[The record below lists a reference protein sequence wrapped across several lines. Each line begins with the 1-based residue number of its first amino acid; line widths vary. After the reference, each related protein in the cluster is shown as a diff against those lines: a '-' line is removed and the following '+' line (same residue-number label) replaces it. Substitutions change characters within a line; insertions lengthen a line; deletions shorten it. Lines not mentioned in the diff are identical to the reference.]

1 MGGGFLRF
9 LRLLRATCLRLP
21 MNPSHPSHPSQA
33 SQASQVVAERFPS
46 MRWLDWSGWSGF
58 GHTSTSSRL
67 PGGGFFGFFADPIRH
82 KRDRLRRLEL
92 NPSKND
98 ATAQPFPDRVRSA
111 TVYATVSFLAQ
122 PRGWNPLKRIQ
133 GRPEPVGSR
142 RYDSFLAAPSLGCG
156 KKPALRF
163 RTSRPKPVPE
173 PEPSGPRP
181 SPPPP

>member
-1 MGGGFLRF
+1 MAFFAFFAYFAPLAFVSLWTRHI
-9 LRLLRATCLRLP
+9 RHKA
-21 MNPSHPSHPSQA
+21 
-33 SQASQVVAERFPS
+33 
-46 MRWLDWSGWSGF
+46 
-58 GHTSTSSRL
+58 L
-67 PGGGFFGFFADPIRH
+67 PGGFFAFFAFFADPIRH
-82 KRDRLRRLEL
+82 KRDRLRWSMRDRLRRLEL

-111 TVYATVSFLAQ
+111 TVYGGARVTVYATVSFLAQ